1 MIGST
6 LQPENWV
13 ETTTILVI
21 LAHPDDPEF
30 FLGGSLARWINAGH
44 IVDYL
49 LLTEGD
55 KGSQDLTQSPESIVK
70 IRKQEQRKAA
80 DVLGVRDIIFLNEPD
95 GFLQNSD
102 HVRKQVVRIIRKI
115 RPQIIVSSDPLT
127 YYFRDIYINHPD
139 HKMAGEITLSAVFP
153 AVGNPFYFPELIREE
168 SLLPHTP
175 NEIWLSMPS
184 EANVTIDTTPENP
197 QKVLA
202 LHEHASQIGS
212 ITEFDQ
218 YMLSRRVEGSTE
230 VNPRFEEKFRRL
242 FKR

>member
-1 MIGST
+1 M
-6 LQPENWV
+6 
-13 ETTTILVI
+13 
-21 LAHPDDPEF
+21 
-30 FLGGSLARWINAGH
+30 ARWINAGH

-70 IRKQEQRKAA
+70 IRKLEQRKAA
-80 DVLGVRDIIFLNEPD
+80 DVLGVRDITFFNEPD
-95 GFLQNSD
+95 GFLQNSAEL
-102 HVRKQVVRIIRKI
+102 RKKVVRIIRKI

-168 SLLPHTP
+168 SLQPYTP

-184 EANVTIDTTPENP
+184 EANVTIDTTEEYA

-202 LHEHASQIGS
+202 LHEHASQIGQ
-212 ITEFDQ
+212 IPDFDK

-230 VNPRFEEKFRRL
+230 ENPRFEEKFRRL
-242 FKR
+242 YKR